1 MEMGLIQNLSF
12 MDLVQVLIEMVT
24 KALQLNQNIPLM
36 DTKIL
41 S

>member
-1 MEMGLIQNLSF
+1 MEMVLIQNLSF
-12 MDLVQVLIEMVT
+12 MDLVQVPTEMVT
-24 KALQLNQNIPLM
+24 KALQLNQNILLM